1 MAGKT
6 ERIGFYPGSFD
17 PITLGHLDIIRR
29 AAPLFDKL
37 YLGVLVNLQKKSLFS
52 EEERVT
58 MIERVTKDIP
68 NVEVIS
74 FSGLL
79 VDCCR
84 SYGAFTLVRGI
95 RGVTDFDYEMQ
106 LAQGYRALDD
116 RIDTVFLFADPSV
129 AYVSAT
135 SARQLA
141 EYGGDLEKFLPQ
153 ELIETVRNKFKK
165 H

>member
-1 MAGKT
+1 MEEKR
-6 ERIGFYPGSFD
+6 EKIGFYPGSFD

-37 YLGVLVNLQKKSLFS
+37 YIGVLVNLQKKALFS
-52 EEERVT
+52 SEERVK
-58 MIERVTKDIP
+58 MVQCVTEDIP
-68 NVEVIS
+68 NAEVIT

-84 SYGAFTLVRGI
+84 KYNAFTLVRGI

-106 LAQGYRALDD
+106 LAQGYRALDG
-116 RIDTVFLFADPSV
+116 RIDTIFLFADPAVS
-129 AYVSAT
+129 YVSSS

-141 EYGGDLEKFLPQ
+141 EYGGDLEAFLPE
-153 ELIETVRNKFKK
+153 ELIDTVRDHFAAN
-165 H
+165 

>member
-1 MAGKT
+1 MAGKK

-37 YLGVLVNLQKKSLFS
+37 YIGAVVNLQKKTLFS
-52 EEERVT
+52 AEERVT
-58 MIERVTKDIP
+58 MIERVTRDIP

-84 SYGAFTLVRGI
+84 KYNAFTLVRGI

-106 LAQGYRALDD
+106 LAQGYRALDE
-116 RIDTVFLFADPSV
+116 RIDTIFLFADPAVS
-129 AYVSAT
+129 YVSSS

-141 EYGGDLEKFLPQ
+141 EYGGDLDKFLPE
-153 ELIETVRNKFKK
+153 ELIGPVRDKLAK
-165 H
+165 

>member
-1 MAGKT
+1 MAT
-6 ERIGFYPGSFD
+6 EERIGFYPGSFD

-37 YLGVLVNLQKKSLFS
+37 YIGALVNLQKKTLFS
-52 EEERVT
+52 LEERVK

-84 SYGAFTLVRGI
+84 KYHAFTLVRGI

-106 LAQGYRALDD
+106 LAQGYRALDK

-129 AYVSAT
+129 SYVSSS

-141 EYGGDLEKFLPQ
+141 EYGGDLEKFLPE
-153 ELIETVRNKFKK
+153 ELIVPVRNKFSAK
-165 H
+165 

>member
-1 MAGKT
+1 MAKGK
-6 ERIGFYPGSFD
+6 ERIGIYPGSFD

-37 YLGVLVNLQKKSLFS
+37 YIGALVNLNKKTLFS
-52 EEERVT
+52 AEERVN
-58 MIERVTKDIP
+58 MIEHVTKDIP

-84 SYGAFTLVRGI
+84 KYEAFTLVRGI

-106 LAQGYRALDD
+106 LAQGYRTLDE
-116 RIDTVFLFADPSV
+116 RIDTVFLFADP
-129 AYVSAT
+129 AVSCVSSS

-141 EYGGDLEKFLPQ
+141 EYGGDLEKFLPE
-153 ELIETVRNKFKK
+153 ELIAPVRDKFKK
-165 H
+165 S

>member
-1 MAGKT
+1 MDEKK
-6 ERIGFYPGSFD
+6 ERVGFYPGSFD

-29 AAPLFDKL
+29 AAPLFDRL
-37 YLGVLVNLQKKSLFS
+37 YVGALVNLKKKTLFS
-52 EEERVT
+52 EEERVK

-84 SYGAFTLVRGI
+84 AYGAFTLVRGI

-106 LAQGYRALDD
+106 LAQGYRALDE
-116 RIDTVFLFADPSV
+116 RIDTVFLFADPAV
-129 AYVSAT
+129 AYVNAT

-141 EYGGDLEKFLPQ
+141 EYGGDLKSFLPE
-153 ELIETVRNKFKK
+153 ELIETVKNKFKEQ
-165 H
+165 

>member
-1 MAGKT
+1 MKNKT

-17 PITLGHLDIIRR
+17 PVTLGHLDIIKR

-37 YLGVLVNLQKKSLFS
+37 YLGVLINFGKKTLFS
-52 EEERVT
+52 AEERVN
-58 MIERVTKDIP
+58 MLERVTRDLP

-84 SYGAFTLVRGI
+84 KYGAFTLVRGI

-106 LAQGYRALDD
+106 LAQGYRALDE
-116 RIDTVFLFADPSV
+116 RIDTIFLFADPAVS
-129 AYVSAT
+129 YVSSS

-141 EYGGDLEKFLPQ
+141 EYGGDLEAFLPE
-153 ELIETVRNKFKK
+153 ELIREVRDHFKK
-165 H
+165 

>member
-1 MAGKT
+1 ME
-6 ERIGFYPGSFD
+6 ERREKIGFYPGSFD

-37 YLGVLVNLQKKSLFS
+37 YIGVLVNLQKKALFS
-52 EEERVT
+52 SEERVK
-58 MIERVTKDIP
+58 MVQRVTEDIP
-68 NVEVIS
+68 NVEVIT

-84 SYGAFTLVRGI
+84 KYDAFTLVRGI

-106 LAQGYRALDD
+106 LAQGYRALDG
-116 RIDTVFLFADPSV
+116 RIDTIFLFADPAVS
-129 AYVSAT
+129 YVSSS

-141 EYGGDLEKFLPQ
+141 EYGGDLEAFLPE
-153 ELIETVRNKFKK
+153 ELIDTVRDHFAAN
-165 H
+165 

>member
-1 MAGKT
+1 MAT
-6 ERIGFYPGSFD
+6 EERIGFYPGSFD

-37 YLGVLVNLQKKSLFS
+37 YIGALVNLQKKTLFS
-52 EEERVT
+52 AEERVK
-58 MIERVTKDIP
+58 MIQRVTKDIP

-84 SYGAFTLVRGI
+84 KYHAFTLVRGI

-106 LAQGYRALDD
+106 LAQGYRALDK

-129 AYVSAT
+129 SYVSSS

-141 EYGGDLEKFLPQ
+141 EYGGDLEKFLPE
-153 ELIETVRNKFKK
+153 ELIVPVRNKFSAK
-165 H
+165 

>member
-1 MAGKT
+1 MQERS
-6 ERIGFYPGSFD
+6 ERIGLYPGSFD
-17 PITLGHLDIIRR
+17 PVTLGHLDIIYR

-37 YLGVLVNLQKKSLFS
+37 YLGVLVNFGKKTLFS
-52 EEERVT
+52 SKERVKMLERVT
-58 MIERVTKDIP
+58 RDLP

-84 SYGAFTLVRGI
+84 KYNAFTLVRGI

-106 LAQGYRALDD
+106 LAQGYRALDS
-116 RIDTVFLFADPSV
+116 RIDTIFLFADPAVS
-129 AYVSAT
+129 YVSSS

-141 EYGGDLEKFLPQ
+141 EYGGDLEAFLPE
-153 ELIETVRNKFKK
+153 ELIDEVRAKFKQ
-165 H
+165 

>member
-1 MAGKT
+1 MTVAV
-6 ERIGFYPGSFD
+6 YPGSFD
-17 PITLGHLDIIRR
+17 PVTLGHYDIIKRSSSIFDHVIVGVLNNTSKT
-29 AAPLFDKL
+29 PLF
-37 YLGVLVNLQKKSLFS
+37 SL
-52 EEERVT
+52 EERVK

-84 SYGAFTLVRGI
+84 AYGAFTLVRGI

-106 LAQGYRALDD
+106 LAQGYRALDE
-116 RIDTVFLFADPSV
+116 RIDTVFLFADPAV
-129 AYVSAT
+129 AYVNAT

-141 EYGGDLEKFLPQ
+141 EYGGDLKSFLPE
-153 ELIETVRNKFKK
+153 ELIETVKNKFKEQ
-165 H
+165 

>member
-1 MAGKT
+1 MAGKQ

-17 PITLGHLDIIRR
+17 PITLGHLNIIRR

-37 YLGVLVNLQKKSLFS
+37 YIGALVNLEKKTLFS
-52 EEERVT
+52 ADERVR
-58 MIERVTKDIP
+58 MIKRVTKDIP
-68 NVEVIS
+68 NLEVIS

-84 SYGAFTLVRGI
+84 KYHAFTLVRGI

-106 LAQGYRALDD
+106 LARGYRALDG
-116 RIDTVFLFADPSV
+116 RIDTVFLSADPSV
-129 AYVSAT
+129 SYVSSS

-141 EYGGDLEKFLPQ
+141 EHGGDLKMFLPEELIASVREKFSAD
-153 ELIETVRNKFKK
+153 
-165 H
+165 